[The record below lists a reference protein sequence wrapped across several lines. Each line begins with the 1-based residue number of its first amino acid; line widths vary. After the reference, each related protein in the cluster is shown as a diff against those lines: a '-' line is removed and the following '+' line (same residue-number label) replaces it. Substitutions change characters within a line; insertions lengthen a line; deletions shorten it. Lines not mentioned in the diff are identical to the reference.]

1 MTADDTRRLVRAAL
15 AVALLLVT
23 LEYAVTRVFVL
34 NFSTAGPNATALLAL
49 LLLSGWSLPLVP
61 RLAPGRRDGVLFG
74 LTAGGVALSLLGGP
88 VVALLGTALAGLALT
103 PLLAFGAA
111 HLRDRVGVAFALGL
125 LLVLALRGLTG
136 ATQAYATSLGR
147 WGLVVLLLGL
157 AAVDTSLSRDDD
169 AATVETLSHLA
180 PLVGGVFLAALW
192 LGAPTTPAQWAGRP
206 YLPAVAL
213 AALGLVLGT
222 AWVMERGVPTVRGT
236 AVAGPLLVG
245 SLAALLTGGVLAVV
259 ALAPALA
266 ALVVLVGAAG
276 RGDLTPARAGLA
288 VLAVQIAGLGCVLGF
303 VFAVNFAFVPG
314 ADGLRGLEGAFVL
327 VLAVVVW
334 VAAVLAVRSPT
345 TAARTPDSER
355 RSLLAG
361 LAAGALGVAGAFLRT
376 PRATAAPTDLRVATY
391 NLHQWVDAGGQ
402 YNLRAVAR
410 LLRGRDVGVVGL
422 QETEGARITAGHV
435 HGVRWLAETLGY
447 HWHPGPDTATGGYG
461 VALLSAWPL
470 RDVEVVELPR
480 TDGAVRVAMRATVAH
495 PDGPF
500 RVVNAH
506 LETAG
511 EVRVAQAQRVRAL
524 AAGADRVVVLG
535 DFNATPNEDPIDTV
549 TDTLTDAWAAAGD
562 GSGDTYSASDPFQ
575 RIDYT
580 FVRGFSVGDASV
592 FGGPEESDHRGVSA
606 TLERA

>member
-1 MTADDTRRLVRAAL
+1 
-15 AVALLLVT
+15 
-23 LEYAVTRVFVL
+23 
-34 NFSTAGPNATALLAL
+34 
-49 LLLSGWSLPLVP
+49 
-61 RLAPGRRDGVLFG
+61 
-74 LTAGGVALSLLGGP
+74 
-88 VVALLGTALAGLALT
+88 
-103 PLLAFGAA
+103 
-111 HLRDRVGVAFALGL
+111 VGVAFALGL

-192 LGAPTTPAQWAGRP
+192 LGAPTTPARWAGRP

-213 AALGLVLGT
+213 AALGLALGA
-222 AWVMERGVPTVRGT
+222 AWVSERGPPTIRET
-236 AVAGPLLVG
+236 AVAGLLLLG
-245 SLAALLTGGVLAVV
+245 SLAALLTALVLAIV
-259 ALAPALA
+259 ALTPALT
-266 ALVVLVGAAG
+266 ALVVLAGTAG
-276 RGDLTPARAGLA
+276 RGDPTPARAGLA
-288 VLAVQIAGLGCVLGF
+288 VLAVQVAGLGCVLGF
-303 VFAVNFAFVPG
+303 AFAVNFAFVPG

-327 VLAVVVW
+327 GLTVVVW
-334 VAAVLAVRSPT
+334 VAAVLAVRGPA
-345 TAARTPDSER
+345 TATRAPDSER

-376 PRATAAPTDLRVATY
+376 PRTTGDPTDLRVATY
-391 NLHQWVDAGGQ
+391 NLHQWVDARGQ

-410 LLRGRDVGVVGL
+410 LLRGQDAGVVGL
-422 QETEGARITAGHV
+422 QETEGARVTAGHV

-470 RDVEVVELPR
+470 SDVEVVELPR
-480 TDGAVRVAMRATVAH
+480 TDSAVRVAMRATVAH

-506 LETAG
+506 LETEG
-511 EVRVAQAQRVRAL
+511 EVRVAQAARVRDL
-524 AAGADRVVVLG
+524 TAGADRAVVLG
-535 DFNATPNEDPIDTV
+535 DFNATPDEEPIAVLTEV
-549 TDTLTDAWAAAGD
+549 LTDAWAAAGD
-562 GSGDTYSASDPFQ
+562 GPGDTYCASDPFQ
-575 RIDYT
+575 RIDYA
-580 FVRGFSVGDASV
+580 FVRGFSVEDASV
-592 FGGPEESDHRGVSA
+592 FGGPEASDHRGVRA

>member
-49 LLLSGWSLPLVP
+49 LLLSGWSLPPAVRP
-61 RLAPGRRDGVLFG
+61 DPGRRDGLLVG

-88 VVALLGTALAGLALT
+88 VVALLGTAIAGLALT
-103 PLLAFGAA
+103 PLLALDAA
-111 HLRDRVGVAFALGL
+111 HLRDRVGLAFALGL
-125 LLVLALRGLTG
+125 LLALALRGLTG
-136 ATQAYATSLGR
+136 AVQAYATALGR
-147 WGLVVLLLGL
+147 FGLLALLLGL
-157 AAVDTSLSRDDD
+157 AAVGISLARDDD

-180 PLVGGVFLAALW
+180 PLVGAVFLAALW
-192 LGAPTTPAQWAGRP
+192 LGAPTTPARWAGRP

-213 AALGLVLGT
+213 AALGLVLGA
-222 AWVMERGVPTVRGT
+222 AWVAERGAPTVRGT
-236 AVAGPLLVG
+236 AVAGLLLVG
-245 SLAALLTGGVLAVV
+245 SLAALLSGRVLAVA
-259 ALAPALA
+259 ALPPALA
-266 ALVVLVGAAG
+266 GLVVLADTAG
-276 RGDLTPARAGLA
+276 RGDPTPAHAGLA
-288 VLAVQIAGLGCVLGF
+288 VLAVQVAGLGCVLGF
-303 VFAVNFAFVPG
+303 ALAVNFAFVPG

-334 VAAVLAVRSPT
+334 VAAVLAVRGPATATRRPT
-345 TAARTPDSER
+345 PAR

-361 LAAGALGVAGAFLRT
+361 LAAGALGVAGAVLRT
-376 PRATAAPTDLRVATY
+376 PRATADPTDLRVATY

-410 LLRGRDVGVVGL
+410 LLRGEDAGVVGL
-422 QETEGARITAGHV
+422 QETEGARVTAGHV
-435 HGVRWLAETLGY
+435 LGVRWLAETLGY

-480 TDGAVRVAMRATVAH
+480 TDSAVRVAMRATVEH

-511 EVRVAQAQRVRAL
+511 EVRVAQAARVREL
-524 AAGADRVVVLG
+524 AAGADRAVVLG
-535 DFNATPNEDPIDTV
+535 DFNATPDEAPIATV
-549 TDTLTDAWAAAGD
+549 TATLTDAWAAAGD
-562 GSGDTYSASDPFQ
+562 GPGYTYSASDPFQ
-575 RIDYT
+575 RIDYA
-580 FVRGFSVGDASV
+580 FVRGFEVTGASV
-592 FGGPEESDHRGVSA
+592 FGGPEESDHRGVCT
-606 TLERA
+606 TLQRA